1 MTQYLARRLSQAVIV
16 IFGVTALAFGVL
28 FLTGDPV
35 YLLVDPRGM
44 SEEQIQQLRHRY
56 GFDRPIPTQYV
67 DYLVKALRGDLG
79 LSLHHG
85 TPNFELIRERLPATL
100 QLAFAGMLVAIV
112 VSFPAGVISAT
123 RRNTAADYLSMNA
136 ALLGQ
141 SMPVFWLG
149 ILLILIFSVQLGW
162 FPVSGRG
169 GLAHLVLPAITVGA
183 FTAARTARMVRSSLL
198 EVLGEDYVRTA
209 RAKGVGQRRL
219 IIHHALRNAMIPVV
233 TLLGIDFG
241 YLLGGAV
248 ITETIFAWPGVG
260 RLAVQAIANK
270 DIPLVQAVV
279 IMMAFVFVVI
289 NLIIDLLYTILDP
302 RVRLA

>member
-1 MTQYLARRLSQAVIV
+1 MLL
-16 IFGVTALAFGVL
+16 GVTALAFSVL

-35 YLLVDPRGM
+35 YLLIDSRGM
-44 SEEQIQQLRHRY
+44 PPEQIQQMRQRF
-56 GFDRPIPTQYV
+56 GFDRPIAVQYA
-67 DYLVKALRGDLG
+67 DYVRKALRGDLG
-79 LSLHHG
+79 TSLHHG
-85 TPNFELIRERLPATL
+85 VPNADLIRERLPATL
-100 QLAFAGMLVAIV
+100 ELAFAGMLVGLV
-112 VSFPAGVISAT
+112 VAVPAGVVSAV
-123 RRNTAADYLSMNA
+123 RRNTLADYVSMNA

-149 ILLILIFSVQLGW
+149 ILLVLIFSVQLQW

-169 GLAHLVLPAITVGA
+169 GLIHLVLPAVTVGA
-183 FTAARTARMVRSSLL
+183 FSAARTARMVRSTLL
-198 EVLGEDYVRTA
+198 DVLGEDYVRTA
-209 RAKGVGQRRL
+209 RAKGVTERQLVLR
-219 IIHHALRNAMIPVV
+219 HALRNALIPVV

-279 IMMAFVFVVI
+279 IMMAFVFVAI
-289 NLIIDLLYTILDP
+289 NLVIDLLYTVLDP